1 MNLQIGDNN
10 DDDES
15 NRQLMDYMV
24 DQIDRKLNPHK
35 YEVKVETKKDN
46 GTNGIVIIAL
56 IIIVAWIVVS
66 IC

>member
-10 DDDES
+10 NDDES

-35 YEVKVETKKDN
+35 YEPKVEVKKDN
-46 GTNGIVIIAL
+46 ETNGIVIVAL
-56 IIIVAWIVVS
+56 IIIVMWIIVK
-66 IC
+66 I

>member
-10 DDDES
+10 DDDKS

-24 DQIDRKLNPHK
+24 DNIDRKLNPHK
-35 YEVKVETKKDN
+35 YEVKKVEVKDN

-56 IIIVAWIVVS
+56 IIFVIWVVMK